1 MRAGSFERGVRLAV
15 VGGVLVFL
23 FLAGLSL
30 VALRNV
36 AAWGVGESEAA
47 AVARTRTVA
56 DRLQVVGDPALALGA
71 DSIVS
76 ALLREGQ
83 ALSAVLFDG
92 DGNRLGEATFL
103 PDAGRTPARLAPA
116 SLPRGGAPRVEEVAG
131 AGTPRLAVAVTFPG
145 GGRVLRISYDGR
157 SVVAARRNVRILSWV
172 VPAASVLLVVLVFP
186 FFRRLMRP
194 IDALTETARDAGAF
208 VRGEGGAVAET
219 VSGDETVRAIATF
232 HRTIE
237 ELKRRSAELEELRRN
252 EQRRADDLAVR
263 AESLVLSTTRLER
276 ELSSQRELARLGEM
290 SAGIAHEFRN
300 ATSTILGY
308 VRLAVQTD
316 DPAARSR
323 YLSAVGAEAE
333 HVARVTGDFLFFARP
348 ERLDV
353 QETNVGALMEEMA
366 AEQARLTP
374 SIAVGVEGTFGTAA
388 IDAALFRRAVV
399 NLLRNACEAAGGRVV
414 LRGEPA
420 GEDSLQ
426 VAVEDD
432 GPGVPPDVLPKLFTP
447 FFSTKE
453 AGTGLGLALVAK
465 IAVLHQGKVTVG
477 RSARLGGARF
487 VLSVPRSAAPAP
499 PD

>member
-15 VGGVLVFL
+15 VGGVLLFL

-36 AAWGVGESEAA
+36 ASWGIGESQAA
-47 AVARTRTVA
+47 AVARTRMVA
-56 DRLQVVGDPALALGA
+56 ERLQLAGDPALALGA
-71 DSIVS
+71 DTLVS
-76 ALLREGQ
+76 ALLRDGR

-103 PDAGRTPARLAPA
+103 PDAGRAPDRLGAA
-116 SLPRGGAPRVEEVAG
+116 SLPRAGEPRVEDETG
-131 AGTPRLAVAVTFPG
+131 AGTPRLRVAVAFPG
-145 GGRVLRISYDGR
+145 GRRILRISYDGR
-157 SVVAARRNVRILSWV
+157 GVVAARRNVRILSWV

-194 IDALTETARDAGAF
+194 IDALTETARDAGAA
-208 VRGEGGAVAET
+208 VRDAGGGLAEP
-219 VSGDETVRAIATF
+219 VSGDETERAIATF
-232 HRTIE
+232 QRTIE
-237 ELKRRSAELEELRRN
+237 ELKRQSAELEELRQR

-263 AESLVLSTTRLER
+263 AESLVLSTTRLQR

-308 VRLAVQTD
+308 ARLAGQTD
-316 DPAARSR
+316 DAAARAR
-323 YLSAVGAEAE
+323 HLTAIGAEAE

-348 ERLDV
+348 ERLDI
-353 QETNVGALMEEMA
+353 QETEVGPLVEEMA
-366 AEQARLTP
+366 AEQTRLTP
-374 SIAVGVEGTFGTAA
+374 SVAVGVEGTFGAAA
-388 IDAALFRRAVV
+388 IDVALFRRALV
-399 NLLRNACEAAGGRVV
+399 NLLRNACEAAAGRVV

-420 GEDSLQ
+420 GEESVQ

-432 GPGVPPDVLPKLFTP
+432 GPGVAPEVLPKLFTP

-465 IAVLHQGKVTVG
+465 IAVLHQGGISVS
-477 RSARLGGARF
+477 RSAPLGGARF
-487 VLSVPRSAAPAP
+487 VLTVPRRPAPAP
-499 PD
+499 ES